1 VTETYFPRAT
11 DAEVLLSL
19 LDIEGQMADL
29 IAAMRKVVEA
39 PKAKV
44 GWRDTWLRHAF
55 NDLRSA
61 RESLEYAIEHAEEAS

>member
-1 VTETYFPRAT
+1 MGDYWPRAT
-11 DAEVLLSL
+11 DAEMLRSL
-19 LDIEGQMADL
+19 EDLEGRTSDL
-29 IAAMRKVVEA
+29 VAAMRKVVEA

>member
-1 VTETYFPRAT
+1 MGDYWPRAT
-11 DAEVLLSL
+11 DAEVLHSL
-19 LDIEGQMADL
+19 EDLEGRMSDL
-29 IAAMRKVVEA
+29 VAAMRKVVEA